1 MSRDSFDEQWTQKR
15 FINDED
21 QMLLVSVSND
31 YNGVVLNLNGNEFW
45 IPKENA
51 KDVAEAILS
60 MASGLE

>member
-21 QMLLVSVSND
+21 QRLLVSVSND
-31 YNGVVLNLNGNEFW
+31 YNGVVLNLNENEFW

-60 MASGLE
+60 MASGLK